1 MHFSENMKGWHW
13 VYEDCAFFLYQYC
26 VQKDLFENCLGY
38 LQWNLLMKT
47 CIDTEQVIL
56 MCFVVSSLAYEC
68 CLLLTLACFI
78 FSYLLTDTGSV
89 KHMGLYVKSLISSIR
104 LLHEVLGF
112 APTISF
118 LFESKYLSSAG
129 QIVQKII
136 PYFVTEWKQAK

>member
-1 MHFSENMKGWHW
+1 
-13 VYEDCAFFLYQYC
+13 
-26 VQKDLFENCLGY
+26 
-38 LQWNLLMKT
+38 
-47 CIDTEQVIL
+47 

-136 PYFVTEWKQAK
+136 PYFVTE